1 MSMSNL
7 RPYCLL
13 LAGLLSV
20 TCRRAEDPPRLFERL
35 AARSRG
41 GLPEQWH
48 ACMMGAHRA
57 SVGNSERATSSAST
71 PTWATITAR
80 ARASRRRGATRAA
93 VRRTT
98 PEHQA

>member
-1 MSMSNL
+1 MQS
-7 RPYCLL
+7 Y
-13 LAGLLSV
+13 ATAEV
-20 TCRRAEDPPRLFERL
+20 TSPLP
-35 AARSRG
+35 ARSRG